1 MTDQKRRNPAGGP
14 GSNVH
19 SLTADK
25 TEHSLSLPQRQ
36 VSRLAEDPVM
46 GRAVA
51 HICAHGDRAVLELL
65 STLAEKHIQAIAVEA
80 EIRRFALLP
89 AGALA
94 ALGCDR
100 IRHLSPYEVSH
111 V

>member
-1 MTDQKRRNPAGGP
+1 MTGQKRRNPAGGP

-36 VSRLAEDPVM
+36 VSRISEDPVM
-46 GRAVA
+46 KRAVA
-51 HICAHGDRAVLELL
+51 RIWAQGDRAVLELL
-65 STLAEKHIQAIAVEA
+65 STLAEKHMQAVAVER

-89 AGALA
+89 AEALA

-100 IRHLSPYEVSH
+100 IRQVNPYEVQQ
-111 V
+111 